1 MTMQQQQQ
9 QRRQPHNPQPL
20 AHKPPTRRSKAIP
33 AELKVLTSL
42 RYLATEKMQLCSGDD
57 FGLTHQSAGRVISET
72 LDALTTLDFLTNIN
86 IQLVF
91 DAQYR
96 ILDVVAQWPGSVH
109 DSRIWNECGLKAD
122 FERGTIP
129 GGCHLLGDS
138 GYPCQPWLL
147 TPILQP
153 RDAAEEAYNRAHKRT
168 RCIVE
173 RGIGQL
179 KRRFHVLHG
188 EIRVDPIKTSKI
200 VMVCAALHNLCKEM
214 NLQLPDD
221 EHDEYEDQP
230 LEANPYSLFNVAI
243 SKTVS

>member
-1 MTMQQQQQ
+1 MAAQQPV
-9 QRRQPHNPQPL
+9 RRNCQFSGSSWGYRWHPH
-20 AHKPPTRRSKAIP
+20 TDYCSKR
-33 AELKVLTSL
+33 EYEQEYVNRKKYHS
-42 RYLATEKMQLCSGDD
+42 
-57 FGLTHQSAGRVISET
+57 
-72 LDALTTLDFLTNIN
+72 IN

-129 GGCHLLGDS
+129 GGCHLIGDS

-230 LEANPYSLFNVAI
+230 LEANPVQPLQLGHLQNGVLVRDHFINLHFRHEQ
-243 SKTVS
+243 